1 MEYSIIIEK
10 NPTTGVY
17 VGQCSQLPE
26 AMSQGNTLAELMANM
41 KEAIELAIECRRDE
55 LKELY
60 KNRKVFHRRLT
71 VNAWRKKNS
80 WNTWEQIIVTRPEDK
95 KAVTPNF
102 INQDSGKRTII
113 PLHND
118 IDDILAKKICKQL
131 GIPLVGNN

>member
-1 MEYSIIIEK
+1 MKKAYLCSVNKKVENTMEYSIIIEK
-10 NPTTGVY
+10 NPKTGVY

-71 VNAWRKKNS
+71 VNA
-80 WNTWEQIIVTRPEDK
+80 
-95 KAVTPNF
+95 
-102 INQDSGKRTII
+102 
-113 PLHND
+113 
-118 IDDILAKKICKQL
+118 
-131 GIPLVGNN
+131 

>member
-26 AMSQGNTLAELMANM
+26 AMSQGNTLDELMSNM

-60 KNRKVFHRRLT
+60 ENRKVFHRRLT